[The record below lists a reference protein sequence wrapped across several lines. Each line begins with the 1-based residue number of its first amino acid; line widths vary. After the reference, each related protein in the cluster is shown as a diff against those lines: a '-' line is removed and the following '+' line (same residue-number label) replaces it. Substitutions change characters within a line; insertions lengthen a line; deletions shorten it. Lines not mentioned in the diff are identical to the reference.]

1 MTTQTLADRAPLMPV
16 TDLAQRGRILTQ
28 RRMRH
33 GIRHISEAA
42 DLARID
48 RKTVARA
55 EKGIASPSSMEA
67 YEAFFDRLDA
77 ETGINSLEGLAPEA
91 DQQELIE
98 FDIEGPTTAW
108 HVVVRGPMGEA
119 DEVRR
124 QAAELLRGFDRG
136 SETA

>member
-1 MTTQTLADRAPLMPV
+1 MPV

-42 DLARID
+42 DLADMD

-55 EKGIASPSSMEA
+55 EVGQASSASIEA
-67 YEAFFDRLDA
+67 LEAFYDRLDA
-77 ETGINSLEGLAPEA
+77 EKGVDSREELGAPA

-108 HVVVRGPMGEA
+108 HVVVRGPMESA

-124 QAAELLRGFDRG
+124 QAAELLRGFDRPEPR
-136 SETA
+136 STSA

>member
-1 MTTQTLADRAPLMPV
+1 MPV
-16 TDLAQRGRILTQ
+16 TDDLARRGRILTQ

-42 DLARID
+42 DLADMD

-55 EKGIASPSSMEA
+55 ESGIASASSIEA
-67 YEAFFDRLDA
+67 LESFYDRLDA
-77 ETGINSLEGLAPEA
+77 EKGIDTSDAQALAPGE
-91 DQQELIE
+91 QQELIE

-108 HVVVRGPMGEA
+108 HVVVRGPIDSA

-124 QAAELLRGFDRG
+124 QASELLRGFDRHEPR
-136 SETA
+136 STSA